1 MLHSTLTLHWRHRR
15 SLEWLC
21 ETCRTHIVPGD
32 GNGVSTSGGGSVVQ
46 TEGSLLELHCGFAHS
61 TVALSHYFT
70 RVLGVELN
78 RHLAAAAEHNLS
90 EHPSST
96 QNQALP
102 PPPPP
107 LLRPMVRVARAC
119 TD

>member
-46 TEGSLLELHCGFAHS
+46 GSLLELHCGFAHS
-61 TVALSHYFT
+61 TVALSPYFS

-107 LLRPMVRVARAC
+107 LLRPMVRVARVC